1 MISERAHIASNAVIG
16 ENVVIEDD
24 VVVGEGCQIG
34 HHVVIRQGSRIGDN
48 VRIDDFSCIGKLPM
62 KAANSAT
69 TSEKELPPATVEDG
83 CIIGAHVVIYRGA
96 VMGKGCLAADQATV
110 REDVTVGE
118 RTIIG
123 RGVTVENFCHI
134 GSFTKIESNA
144 YITAYSRIGDRC
156 FIAPCVVTSNDNFA
170 GRTKERFSHF
180 RGVIIENGGRV
191 GAGSVILPGKTIG
204 TDAFV
209 AAGSVV
215 TKDISPKMVAMGS
228 PAREIRPV
236 PEEQLLENQ

>member
-83 CIIGAHVVIYRGA
+83 CMIGTHVVIYRGA
-96 VMGKGCLAADQATV
+96 VMGKGCLAADQATI

-180 RGVIIENGGRV
+180 RGVTIENGGRV